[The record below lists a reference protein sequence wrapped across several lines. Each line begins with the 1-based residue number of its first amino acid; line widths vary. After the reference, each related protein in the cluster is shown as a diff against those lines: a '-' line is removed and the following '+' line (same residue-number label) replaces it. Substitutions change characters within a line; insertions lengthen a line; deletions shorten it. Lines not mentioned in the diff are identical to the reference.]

1 MGLNWVRDRILEG
14 ILMGIR
20 VVFRNASVLVEVWR
34 IVGLLWWSWD
44 LGVNVYLCVV

>member
-1 MGLNWVRDRILEG
+1 MRDRILEG

-20 VVFRNASVLVEVWR
+20 VVFRNASVLVVVWR
-34 IVGLLWWSWD
+34 IVGLWWNWD

>member
-20 VVFRNASVLVEVWR
+20 GVFRNALGLVEVWR

-44 LGVNVYLCVV
+44 WGVNVYLCVV

>member
-1 MGLNWVRDRILEG
+1 MRDRILGG

-20 VVFRNASVLVEVWR
+20 AVFRNALGLVGVWR

-44 LGVNVYLCVV
+44 LGVDGYLYVV